1 MIDWMNRP
9 HDNREDLEL
18 LEEEYKHA
26 SSTREDDFYNE
37 YEEEGDM
44 DEYLEFVK
52 NEIEDV
58 RKRIEEEEWEDEDEY
73 EDDDYFFTHGAFA
86 TEEQMRRFFL

>member
-1 MIDWMNRP
+1 MIDWLNRP
-9 HDNREDLEL
+9 EDKREDLAL
-18 LEEEYKHA
+18 LEEEYEYA
-26 SSTREDDFYNE
+26 SALSEDDFYNE

-44 DEYLEFVK
+44 NEYLEFVK

-58 RKRIEEEEWEDEDEY
+58 RKRIEEEEMEY

-86 TEEQMRRFFL
+86 NEEDMRRFFL